1 LELETMFKRKA
12 ELPARVALEVAILSA
27 LRAFGAFSSVLLL
40 NDGAAW
46 VLAVPGFINPAAL
59 PLFVWI
65 VAVMPF
71 AQFGLC
77 RLRRLHG

>member
-1 LELETMFKRKA
+1 MFKRKA
-12 ELPARVALEVAILSA
+12 ELPARVAIEMSVLCA
-27 LRAFGAFSSVLLL
+27 LRAMGVFSSVLLL

-46 VLAVPGFINPAAL
+46 VLAVPGFINPDAL

-71 AQFGLC
+71 AHFGLC
-77 RLRRLHG
+77 RLKRLHG